1 MRPSRAALLMIS
13 PQIPVPIWLKNEA
26 SRPMQPSVST
36 TRSNMFLLFS
46 NDVEKL
52 SEKGTSNAPTVKLAG
67 MRRAKSAKRELLGS
81 PQGYATSTSKPFR
94 TVSEGEFSEVPQL
107 TLFPEAYTSSSERSM
122 LQTLRGTK
130 SRRVKAQDRYPPSS

>member
-46 NDVEKL
+46 NDVE
-52 SEKGTSNAPTVKLAG
+52 
-67 MRRAKSAKRELLGS
+67 
-81 PQGYATSTSKPFR
+81 
-94 TVSEGEFSEVPQL
+94 GEFSEVPQL

-130 SRRVKAQDRYPPSS
+130 SRRVKAQDRYPPSSKTRGSSPHSSQTSHG